1 MNRVHIGI
9 GSNLGDR
16 EARCTGALENLR
28 RRGVRVTKVSSQFET
43 DPWGVPD
50 QPKFINMAVEAETA
64 LSPDDL
70 LTVLKEIEHEM
81 GREETSRYGPRV
93 IDLDILFYGNQVIES
108 GRLRV
113 PHPLLHL
120 RDFVLL
126 PLSEIAPD
134 TVHPQLNKTVKC
146 LYEELGHAEDA
157 QCAKQGTD

>member
-16 EARCTGALENLR
+16 EAQCTGAVENLR

-93 IDLDILFYGNQVIES
+93 IDLDILFYGDQVIES
-108 GRLRV
+108 GGLRV

-146 LYEELGHAEDA
+146 LYEELRHAEDA